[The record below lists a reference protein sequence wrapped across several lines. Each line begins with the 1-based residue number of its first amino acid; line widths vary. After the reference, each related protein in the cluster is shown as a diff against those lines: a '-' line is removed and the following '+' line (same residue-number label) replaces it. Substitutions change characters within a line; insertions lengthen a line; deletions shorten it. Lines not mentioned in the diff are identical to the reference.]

1 MITIESLITFYNIKR
16 KKEKNM
22 ELKKFISQFV
32 EQFDNLDVSTINGET
47 YFKEMDVWTSMA
59 ALMIIGMI
67 DDEYGVEISAK
78 DIRSAE
84 TIADL
89 FELVKTRKN
98 V

>member
-1 MITIESLITFYNIKR
+1 
-16 KKEKNM
+16 M
-22 ELKKFISQFV
+22 ELKDFISQFV

-78 DIRSAE
+78 DIRNAE

>member
-1 MITIESLITFYNIKR
+1 MD
-16 KKEKNM
+16 
-22 ELKKFISQFV
+22 LKDFICQFI
-32 EQFDNLDVSTINGET
+32 EQFDNIDASAINGGT

-84 TIADL
+84 TIEDL

>member
-1 MITIESLITFYNIKR
+1 
-16 KKEKNM
+16 M
-22 ELKKFISQFV
+22 ELKDFISQFV

-67 DDEYGVEISAK
+67 DDEYGVKISAK
-78 DIRSAE
+78 DIRRAE

>member
-1 MITIESLITFYNIKR
+1 
-16 KKEKNM
+16 M
-22 ELKKFISQFV
+22 ELKDFISQFV

-59 ALMIIGMI
+59 ALMIIG
-67 DDEYGVEISAK
+67 VEISAK